1 MKLPQLLSACVAA
14 SALCGAGQAVA
25 QSANAYANANP
36 NAAFNRGNGSTGS
49 TGSSST
55 GIVGSANTAKLD
67 LLGVVA
73 SNCTIA
79 ITPTAKASSLDLQ
92 RGETDTVVGTVTE
105 NCSSTRGYTVS
116 ITSQNGGQLRSGG
129 ATAPLVNYSARYD
142 NATGSLAASGLDTR
156 RNQAS
161 FNYQRSLLVSL
172 PANPQVIAG
181 SYSDSVT
188 FVIAAR

>member
-1 MKLPQLLSACVAA
+1 MKFPQLLSACVAA
-14 SALCGAGQAVA
+14 SALCGVGHAVA
-25 QSANAYANANP
+25 QSANAYANANS
-36 NAAFNRGNGSTGS
+36 NAAFLRNGA
-49 TGSSST
+49 SSNSGV
-55 GIVGSANTAKLD
+55 GIANTNTTKLD
-67 LLGVVA
+67 LVGLVP

-92 RGETDTVVGTVTE
+92 RGETDAVVGTVTE
-105 NCSSTRGYTVS
+105 NCSSTLGYTVS

-142 NATGSLAASGLDTR
+142 DATGSLAASGLDTR
-156 RNQAS
+156 RNRAS
-161 FNYQRSLLVSL
+161 FNYQRSLFVSL
-172 PANPQVIAG
+172 PANSQVIAG